1 MDDLHRRFLI
11 LFGDYNRRKRTT
23 TELIL
28 RLDKSKDVF
37 PVLHPVNNRHYSHHI
52 NSVSLIAQCI
62 VTSFAH
68 RLLRL
73 KVIKVS
79 RTNRA
84 VIRFVILY
92 AVTLLA
98 VCRFLWKIKT
108 MMTSARGNW
117 KGRLTLFTVTQI
129 YVSRPAIIKAIIVK
143 GINLT
148 NVSIQTRESISIFL
162 STS

>member
-1 MDDLHRRFLI
+1 MWKRREKVEKTNSRLMQDVAWRIFMDDLHRRLLI
-11 LFGDYNRRKRTT
+11 LFGDYDRWKRTT
-23 TELIL
+23 MELISCP
-28 RLDKSKDVF
+28 DKSKDVF
-37 PVLHPVNNRHYSHHI
+37 PVLHPVNNRHHI
-52 NSVSLIAQCI
+52 NSVSLITRC

-79 RTNRA
+79 RTNRV

-98 VCRFLWKIKT
+98 VCRFLWKIKAT
-108 MMTSARGNW
+108 MTSARGNW

-129 YVSRPAIIKAIIVK
+129 YVSRPAIIKAIIV
-143 GINLT
+143 
-148 NVSIQTRESISIFL
+148 
-162 STS
+162 